1 MLTIINGFKT
11 IDEVVRFDVVMFGT
25 NIYGET
31 NGGFQKEIVE
41 KYPYVRETNIKQPYG
56 DMRRLGTRITIHKD
70 CDPIITILYIC
81 AKVNGSSING
91 FYRDSFIHALQTANN
106 EFKGMRVTCPIIGAS
121 NWDGKQDKTDM
132 MKVIEDNT
140 PDLNLFIFQNK
151 KIKSKI

>member
-11 IDEVVRFDVVMFGT
+11 IDEVDRFDVVMFGT

-41 KYPYVRETNIKQPYG
+41 KYPYVRETNIKQAYG
-56 DMRRLGTRITIHKD
+56 DMRRLGTRLTIHKD
-70 CDPIITILYIC
+70 RDPIVTILYIC
-81 AKVNGSSING
+81 AKAKGSSING
-91 FYRDSFIHALQTANN
+91 FYRDSLIHALQTANN
-106 EFKGMRVTCPIIGAS
+106 EFKGMRVTCPIIGSS

-132 MKVIEDNT
+132 IKLIEDNT
-140 PDLNLFIFQNK
+140 PDLNLFIFQNT